1 MLKTS
6 SLLYNLQS
14 SMCEICPVV
23 DLKEKLGP
31 VQICFFAFQ
40 FIF

>member
-1 MLKTS
+1 M
-6 SLLYNLQS
+6 LYNIQP

-23 DLKEKLGP
+23 DLNEKLGP

-40 FIF
+40 FIR